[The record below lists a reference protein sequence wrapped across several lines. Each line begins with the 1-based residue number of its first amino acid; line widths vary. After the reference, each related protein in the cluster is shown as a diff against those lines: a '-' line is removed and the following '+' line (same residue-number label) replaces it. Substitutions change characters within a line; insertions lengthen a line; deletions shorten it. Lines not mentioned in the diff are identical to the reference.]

1 MNMEFL
7 QHYWWILIS
16 LLGGLLVFLLF
27 VQGGQTLLYT
37 IAKTE
42 DERNLVVNSLGRK
55 WEFTFTTLVV
65 FGGAF
70 FASFPLFYSTS
81 FGGAYLAWMV
91 VLFCFVMQAVS
102 YEYRR
107 KAGNLLGEKTY
118 NIFLIIN
125 GVISTICIGAVVGSF
140 FTGNPFKL
148 GEMNDV
154 TWMSPWRGIEVL
166 FNAADLCL
174 GLAIFFLSRTLAS
187 LYFMNNIKHDVIYER
202 SKKQVLYNSI
212 PFVVLLLAFLAI
224 ILPGKGYAIM
234 EDKSIQLVPYKYF
247 HNLLAMPLNTLV
259 LLIGVIGVLFG
270 IIKSI
275 LKPRWKKGIWFAGIG
290 IVLAVIA
297 LFIVAGFNNTAFYP
311 SYTDLNSSLTIYN
324 ASSSLYTLKT
334 MAYVSLASP
343 IVLAYIFYAWR
354 ALNKKQIDIQD
365 VKDDHHAY

>member
-1 MNMEFL
+1 MEFL

-42 DERNLVVNSLGRK
+42 DERNVLVNSLGRK

-107 KAGNLLGEKTY
+107 KAGNLLGERTY
-118 NIFLIIN
+118 NVFLIIN
-125 GVISTICIGAVVGSF
+125 GVIGTICIGAVVGSF

-166 FNAADLCL
+166 FNFANICL
-174 GLAIFFLSRTLAS
+174 GLAIFFLARTLAS
-187 LYFMNNIKHDVIYER
+187 LYFMNNIKHDAIYEK
-202 SKKQVLYNSI
+202 SKKQVLYNSV
-212 PFVVLLLAFLAI
+212 PFVILLLVFLGI
-224 ILPGKGYAIM
+224 ILTSKGYAIM
-234 EDKSIQLVPYKYF
+234 EDKSIQLVQYKYF
-247 HNLLAMPLNTLV
+247 HNLLEMPLNTLM
-259 LLIGVIGVLFG
+259 LLLGVVGVLFG

-275 LKPRWKKGIWFAGIG
+275 ITPHWRKGIWFSGIG

-324 ASSSLYTLKT
+324 ASSSYYTLKT
-334 MAYVSLASP
+334 MAYVSLVSP
-343 IVLAYIFYAWR
+343 IVIAYIFYAWR

-365 VKDDHHAY
+365 VQDDHHAY

>member
-1 MNMEFL
+1 
-7 QHYWWILIS
+7 
-16 LLGGLLVFLLF
+16 
-27 VQGGQTLLYT
+27 
-37 IAKTE
+37 
-42 DERNLVVNSLGRK
+42 
-55 WEFTFTTLVV
+55 
-65 FGGAF
+65 
-70 FASFPLFYSTS
+70 
-81 FGGAYLAWMV
+81 
-91 VLFCFVMQAVS
+91 
-102 YEYRR
+102 
-107 KAGNLLGEKTY
+107 
-118 NIFLIIN
+118 
-125 GVISTICIGAVVGSF
+125 
-140 FTGNPFKL
+140 
-148 GEMNDV
+148 MNDV

-166 FNAADLCL
+166 FNVANLCL
-174 GLAIFFLSRTLAS
+174 GLAIFFLARTLAA
-187 LYFMNNIKHDVIYER
+187 LYFMNNIKHDVIYKR

-212 PFVVLLLAFLAI
+212 PFVVFLLAFLAI
-224 ILPGKGYAIM
+224 ILLGKGYAIM

-247 HNLLAMPLNTLV
+247 HNLLEMPLNTLI

-270 IIKSI
+270 IIQSI
-275 LKPRWKKGIWFAGIG
+275 LKPHWRKGIWFSGIG